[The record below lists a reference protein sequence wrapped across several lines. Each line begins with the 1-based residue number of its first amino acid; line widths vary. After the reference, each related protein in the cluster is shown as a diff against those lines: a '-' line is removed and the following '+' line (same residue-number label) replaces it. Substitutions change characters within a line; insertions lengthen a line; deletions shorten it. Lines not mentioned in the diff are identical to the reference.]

1 VVSNKAY
8 KTDDC
13 GLIIYKSK

>member
-8 KTDDC
+8 ETDDC